1 MKTIIVAFLA
11 LLSISFMALAADVTG
26 TWKADVPGRGG
37 NTQTMTFVLKSS
49 GNTVTGTTTGGRG
62 GENPI
67 EEGKLDGDNISFSQT
82 LNFNGNS
89 IKQMYTGKVSGD
101 TIEFTRQ
108 VEGRGGPVTFTAK
121 KQ

>member
-1 MKTIIVAFLA
+1 MKTILVAFLA
-11 LLSISFMALAADVTG
+11 ILSISFMALAADVSG
-26 TWKADVPGRGG
+26 TWKADVPGRNG
-37 NTQTMTFVLKSS
+37 NTQTMTLVLKSEGS
-49 GNTVTGTTTGGRG
+49 TVTGTTTGGRG

-67 EEGKLDGDNISFSQT
+67 EEGKLDGDNISFTQT